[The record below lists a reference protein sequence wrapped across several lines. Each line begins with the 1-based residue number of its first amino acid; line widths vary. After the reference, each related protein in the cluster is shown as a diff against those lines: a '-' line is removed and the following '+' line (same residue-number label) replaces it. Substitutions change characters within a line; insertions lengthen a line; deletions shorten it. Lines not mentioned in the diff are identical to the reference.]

1 MYPSIPDF
9 TTAFWQTKRNEPKL
23 LARILDGKGKEMPA
37 FRGKLKEDQARG
49 LVAHIRSFATTTG
62 KPGAQKEREPG
73 SPGDFEMEFRRL
85 LMELDELKKQFRQA
99 SKVSTD
105 EKSSKSSRYSY
116 SRDAAPAERSMSRQ
130 CSYWSPASSVAR
142 RSSVSI
148 ISPGRHEQPLAFDQ
162 PRDFLGCAWI
172 RLGVD
177 SLAHPA
183 SIRLSS
189 GRTLSCGSG
198 GWLPG
203 GVG

>member
-1 MYPSIPDF
+1 MYPAIPDF
-9 TTAFWQTKRNEPKL
+9 TTAFWQTQRTEAKL

-62 KPGAQKEREPG
+62 KPRAQKERDPA
-73 SPGDFEMEFRRL
+73 SPGDFEIEFRRL
-85 LMELDELKKQFRQA
+85 LMELDELKTQFRQA
-99 SKVSTD
+99 SKISTD
-105 EKSSKSSRYSY
+105 DKSSKSSRYPP
-116 SRDAAPAERSMSRQ
+116 DAAPSERSMSRQ

-148 ISPGRHEQPLAFDQ
+148 IPPGRNKHPLAFDQ
-162 PRDFLGCAWI
+162 PSAFLGCAWI
-172 RLGVD
+172 RLGVV

-183 SIRLSS
+183 PIRLSS